1 MSERKK
7 KVVIDLF
14 AGQGAEPG
22 CLIQEMVPS
31 GALTVSV
38 LRGRITP
45 HEAWFRL
52 ELDGTPAA
60 IDRFITRDRE
70 GIAILP
76 ANAGTAA

>member
-14 AGQGAEPG
+14 AGQGAVPG
-22 CLIQEMVPS
+22 CLIQEMVP
-31 GALTVSV
+31 GDALTISV

-52 ELDGTPAA
+52 ELNGASWA

-70 GIAILP
+70 GIAIIP
-76 ANAGTAA
+76 SPAGTAA